1 MSDELFSST
10 LAQLRFDAEQTQR
23 FLRQTVYQRFRGTEL
38 TQDQANQVADMLKV
52 QGLFNAELEAL
63 LLSRVR

>member
-23 FLRQTVYQRFRGTEL
+23 FLRRTVYQRFRGTEL
-38 TQDQANQVADMLKV
+38 TQDQANQVADMLKA
-52 QGLFNAELEAL
+52 QGLFSAELEAL